1 MIVYAV
7 KSMLTEHFVS
17 HNGDFKNFG
26 TQTKLY
32 KSSINATKKMNKIT
46 DEALTNRFYNYCRIE
61 GVDASMDKLNQY
73 VLSHRKD
80 FKLEVVKIEIKE
92 VQ

>member
-7 KSMLTEHFVS
+7 KNMLTERFIS

-32 KSSINATKKMNKIT
+32 KSSINATTKMNKLT

-61 GVDASMDKLNQY
+61 GVNASMDELNQY

-80 FKLEVVKIEIKE
+80 FKLKVVKIEIKE
-92 VQ
+92 V